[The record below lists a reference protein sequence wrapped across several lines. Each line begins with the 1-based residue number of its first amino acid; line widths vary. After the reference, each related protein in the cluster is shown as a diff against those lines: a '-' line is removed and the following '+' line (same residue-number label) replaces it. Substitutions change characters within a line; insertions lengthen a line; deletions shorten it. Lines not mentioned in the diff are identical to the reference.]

1 MAARMARDA
10 PSAFCRVG
18 PRHIDSCPSK
28 HVSAIR
34 ATSSGLV
41 PSSTRINATR
51 CPSCSPIRQSCGVPS
66 PCAGRW
72 LRIDAAH
79 AAMSR
84 DGERRRCYS
93 IRIAPATRACASA
106 RRPVRHRCFSA
117 RHANTM
123 DSSRDC
129 ASTGRGERG
138 VFESATVGMVEG
150 MEISVVR
157 AVCAVSTVPAVSADS
172 SAASGPS
179 TPAGLSRSSTLS
191 PSKATSQAISKSS
204 ISPQLAPDSGRTEAD
219 IILTSLVLPGS
230 TVTVTSIGMHSAF
243 GRSTTARP
251 ACRLTPVGQH
261 DETEHEGHRQHMA
274 FEVVRR

>member
-1 MAARMARDA
+1 MLADQTVLRRAVAVRRQMVANRCRTCCDVSRWGA
-10 PSAFCRVG
+10 PAMLQ
-18 PRHIDSCPSK
+18 H
-28 HVSAIR
+28 
-34 ATSSGLV
+34 T
-41 PSSTRINATR
+41 N
-51 CPSCSPIRQSCGVPS
+51 
-66 PCAGRW
+66 CAGHPSMC
-72 LRIDAAH
+72 I
-79 AAMSR
+79 S
-84 DGERRRCYS
+84 ET
-93 IRIAPATRACASA
+93 TRSSS
-106 RRPVRHRCFSA
+106 VLSA

-123 DSSRDC
+123 DSSRDRV
-129 ASTGRGERG
+129 STGRGERG

>member
-41 PSSTRINATR
+41 PSSTRTNATR
-51 CPSCSPIRQSCGVPS
+51 CPSCLPIRQSCGVPS

-93 IRIAPATRACASA
+93 IRIAPATRAYASA
-106 RRPVRHRCFSA
+106 RRPVRHRCFP
-117 RHANTM
+117 
-123 DSSRDC
+123 
-129 ASTGRGERG
+129 RGTR
-138 VFESATVGMVEG
+138 
-150 MEISVVR
+150 IR
-157 AVCAVSTVPAVSADS
+157 WIPAGIVHRQG
-172 SAASGPS
+172 AASV
-179 TPAGLSRSSTLS
+179 ASSNPQRLAW
-191 PSKATSQAISKSS
+191 SKAWKYRSFGLFALFRPCRLFQPIR
-204 ISPQLAPDSGRTEAD
+204 PQHPAPLHRQ
-219 IILTSLVLPGS
+219 
-230 TVTVTSIGMHSAF
+230 
-243 GRSTTARP
+243 
-251 ACRLTPVGQH
+251 ACRVPVH
-261 DETEHEGHRQHMA
+261 CPPA
-274 FEVVRR
+274 RRRVKPSANRAYPRSWRPIQGVQKRTSY